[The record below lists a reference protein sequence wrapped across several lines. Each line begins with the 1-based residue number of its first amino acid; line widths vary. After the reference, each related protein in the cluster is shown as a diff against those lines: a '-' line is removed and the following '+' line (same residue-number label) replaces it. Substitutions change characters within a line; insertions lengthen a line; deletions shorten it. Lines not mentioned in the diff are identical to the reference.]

1 MLPICTEQ
9 LSFSELREKGK
20 YYVDKTGLVKD
31 IIEKDMNGVYLFT
44 RPPLF
49 GKTTNLTMLDAF
61 FNIKHKGND
70 WFDGL
75 EISRYPQF
83 EKHKNVYPVV
93 HIDLSGVDTSSYDDY
108 VSSFR
113 QILTDVYNKHRDLYS
128 SCMNTTRMIES
139 HEYLESEEDD
149 DDEKIQRAIGD
160 LCEALAKSTGKRPII
175 LIDSYDSAVRESMN
189 GNWYD
194 VMYSFLMRFL
204 LLTINTN
211 PFRKFVFITGVMPAS
226 RNLFSGYDV
235 IFNNVFS
242 EMSDRMY
249 GFTEPEVKAML
260 RDAGHPEKI
269 DEAREWY
276 GGIIFGNTEI
286 YNPYS
291 ILKYMSNGF
300 KPS

>member
-1 MLPICTEQ
+1 MLPISTEQ

-61 FNIKHKGND
+61 FNIQHKGND

-75 EISRYPQF
+75 EISRCPQF
-83 EKHKNVYPVV
+83 ERHKNVYPVV
-93 HIDLSGVDTSSYDDY
+93 HIDLSDVDTDSYDGY

-113 QILTDVYNKHRDLYS
+113 QIITDVYNEHKDLYQ
-128 SCMNTTRMIES
+128 SCMNTTQMIES
-139 HEYLESEEDD
+139 HRYLRSEDEDN
-149 DDEKIQRAIGD
+149 DEKIQGAICN
-160 LCEALAKSTGKRPII
+160 LCEALAKSTGKRPIV
-175 LIDSYDSAVRESMN
+175 LIDGYDSAVRESMN
-189 GNWYD
+189 SDWYEK
-194 VMYSFLMRFL
+194 MYSFLMRFL

-211 PFRKFVFITGVMPAS
+211 PFKQFVFITGVMQAS

-249 GFTEPEVKAML
+249 GFTEPEVKAMF

-269 DEAREWY
+269 EEAREWY

-286 YNPYS
+286 
-291 ILKYMSNGF
+291 
-300 KPS
+300 